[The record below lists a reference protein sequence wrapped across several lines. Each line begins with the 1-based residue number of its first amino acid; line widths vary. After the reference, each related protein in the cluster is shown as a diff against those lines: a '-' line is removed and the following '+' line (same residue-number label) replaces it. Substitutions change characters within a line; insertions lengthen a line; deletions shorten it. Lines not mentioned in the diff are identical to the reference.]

1 MDKGGMPDAIPQLVL
16 VASTCVAKLQDELSG
31 YEEQLTLAREVELES
46 IADVDLAEGACVI
59 THQQMSAAF
68 AELDTTGDSDL
79 HHGDG
84 RANYGTLLLEHH
96 PEKGSDADSFRQCRA
111 TVDDFAS
118 QQHTLK
124 TAKERLQAVQAFIVQ
139 AEAACLE
146 TTALVDSAKCA

>member
-31 YEEQLTLAREVELES
+31 YKEQLTLAREVELEA

-59 THQQMSAAF
+59 THQQMSAAL
-68 AELDTTGDSDL
+68 ADL

-84 RANYGTLLLEHH
+84 RANNGTLLLEHH
-96 PEKGSDADSFRQCRA
+96 PDKGSDADSFRQCRA
-111 TVDDFAS
+111 VVDDFAS

-124 TAKERLQAVQAFIVQ
+124 AAKERLQAVQAFIVQ
-139 AEAACLE
+139 AEATCLE
-146 TTALVDSAKCA
+146 TTALVDSAKDA